1 MAAAMPV
8 TADAAP
14 AAGPGADNGRVTATA
29 LDIDAVESRV
39 ERSLVRKVGKLIDDF
54 PERALDVVRGWM
66 AADR

>member
-1 MAAAMPV
+1 MAAALPV

-14 AAGPGADNGRVTATA
+14 AAVAATG
-29 LDIDAVESRV
+29 LDVDAIESRV
-39 ERSLVRKVGKLIDDF
+39 ERSLAKKVCKLIDDF